1 MNRIDFKTKRLDFF
15 DVARFFAIFGV
26 IIVHV
31 GQNSLPSLFF
41 GDLHSLGRF
50 GVQLFFIISGA
61 TVYLTYNKGVRDSN
75 NLLIFYIKRF
85 FRIIPLFIIMAI
97 IYFFLDNKPFFQ
109 SIFPWSGF
117 NPEAYNNIEGG
128 WSIWNEM
135 YFYLIFP
142 LYYKF
147 RASRIFNIIL
157 PLLFVSISI
166 LINFRFFGIIS
177 DSKILLDF
185 DYLNFFTQFVCFVV
199 GVEFLG
205 KNYFNLASYVIT
217 YFFIGFI
224 IKYFF
229 FNDMLLV
236 ADYVALYWTPLIAL
250 TCLGFIIIIKL
261 IINYPLFRNLK
272 YLSFLGQKT
281 YTTYM
286 IHFLII
292 RLLNNLNILY
302 VFEIQLIIV
311 TILSFLITILIEKYT
326 EQIWSSIGYKIIVK
340 YKLKS
345 KT

>member
-1 MNRIDFKTKRLDFF
+1 MSNIEFKSQRLDYF
-15 DVARFFAIFGV
+15 DIARFFAIFGV
-26 IIVHV
+26 IVVHV

-41 GDLHSLGRF
+41 GGLHDFGRF

-61 TVYLTYNKGVRDSN
+61 TVYLTYNKRINISN

-97 IYFFLDNKPFFQ
+97 IYFLLDNKPFIQ
-109 SIFPWSGF
+109 SILPWSGF
-117 NPEAYNNIEGG
+117 NPDAYNNIEGG

-147 RASRIFNIIL
+147 RGSKIFNVIV
-157 PLLFVSISI
+157 PLLFILISI

-205 KNYFNLASYVIT
+205 KNYFNLTSYLFF
-217 YFFIGFI
+217 YFSIGFI
-224 IKYFF
+224 TKYLFF
-229 FNDMLLV
+229 RDMLLV
-236 ADYVALYWTPLIAL
+236 ADYGSLYWTPLISLA
-250 TCLGFIIIIKL
+250 CLAFIVTIRL
-261 IINYPLFRNLK
+261 IINYPFLRNLK

-292 RLLNNLNILY
+292 RLLNYLNISY

-326 EQIWSSIGYKIIVK
+326 EQVWSSLGNEIIIK

-345 KT
+345 KI

>member
-1 MNRIDFKTKRLDFF
+1 MSSIEFKAQRLDYF
-15 DVARFFAIFGV
+15 DIARFFAIFGV
-26 IIVHV
+26 IVVHV

-41 GDLHSLGRF
+41 GDLYDFGRF

-61 TVYLTYNKGVRDSN
+61 TVYLTYNKRINISN

-97 IYFFLDNKPFFQ
+97 IYFLLDNKPFIQ
-109 SIFPWSGF
+109 SILPWSGF
-117 NPEAYNNIEGG
+117 NPDAYNNIEGG

-147 RASRIFNIIL
+147 RANKIFNVIV
-157 PLLFVSISI
+157 PLLFVLISI
-166 LINFRFFGIIS
+166 LINFRFFGIIN

-205 KNYFNLASYVIT
+205 KNYFNLTSYLFF
-217 YFFIGFI
+217 YFFIGFVT
-224 IKYFF
+224 KYLFF
-229 FNDMLLV
+229 KDMLLV
-236 ADYVALYWTPLIAL
+236 ADYGALYWTPLISLA
-250 TCLGFIIIIKL
+250 CLSFIVTIRL
-261 IINYPLFRNLK
+261 IINYPFLRNLK

-292 RLLNNLNILY
+292 RLLNYLNISY

-326 EQIWSSIGYKIIVK
+326 EQVWSSLGNEIILK

>member
-157 PLLFVSISI
+157 PLII
-166 LINFRFFGIIS
+166 CINF
-177 DSKILLDF
+177 
-185 DYLNFFTQFVCFVV
+185 NFNKF
-199 GVEFLG
+199 
-205 KNYFNLASYVIT
+205 
-217 YFFIGFI
+217 
-224 IKYFF
+224 
-229 FNDMLLV
+229 
-236 ADYVALYWTPLIAL
+236 
-250 TCLGFIIIIKL
+250 
-261 IINYPLFRNLK
+261 
-272 YLSFLGQKT
+272 
-281 YTTYM
+281 
-286 IHFLII
+286 
-292 RLLNNLNILY
+292 
-302 VFEIQLIIV
+302 
-311 TILSFLITILIEKYT
+311 
-326 EQIWSSIGYKIIVK
+326 
-340 YKLKS
+340 
-345 KT
+345 

>member
-1 MNRIDFKTKRLDFF
+1 MNKTELKPQRLEFF
-15 DVARFFAIFGV
+15 DIARFFAIFGV
-26 IIVHV
+26 IVVHV

-41 GDLHSLGRF
+41 GDLHNLGRF

-61 TVYLTYNKGVRDSN
+61 TVYLTYNKGINTSN
-75 NLLIFYIKRF
+75 ILIIFYLKRF
-85 FRIIPLFIIMAI
+85 FRIIPLFIIMAV
-97 IYFFLDNKPFFQ
+97 IYFILDDKPFVE
-109 SIFPWSGF
+109 SILPWNGL
-117 NPEAYNNIEGG
+117 NPNVYNNIEGG

-147 RASRIFNIIL
+147 RISKPFNIIL

-166 LINFRFFGIIS
+166 LINFRFFGLIS
-177 DSKILLDF
+177 DSEILLDF

-205 KNYFNLASYVIT
+205 KNYFNLASYVIM
-217 YFFIGFI
+217 YFCIGFVF
-224 IKYFF
+224 KYFF
-229 FNDMLLV
+229 FTDMLLV
-236 ADYVALYWTPLIAL
+236 ADYGALYWTPLISLA
-250 TCLGFIIIIKL
+250 CLGFIVSIRSIIK
-261 IINYPLFRNLK
+261 YPLFRHLK
-272 YLSFLGQKT
+272 HLSFLGQKT

-292 RLLNNLNILY
+292 RLLNNSNISF

-311 TILSFLITILIEKYT
+311 TVLSFLITLIIEKYT
-326 EQIWSSIGYKIIVK
+326 EQVWSSIAYKIIVK